1 LLLGARCPGGQEATI
16 EIVAQSRQA
25 ARRARASSVII
36 GFMTAASLAAGA
48 AAAWF
53 AAGIGGRHRDRASA
67 PPLRWSWRRAA

>member
-1 LLLGARCPGGQEATI
+1 LLLGARCPGSQEATI

-53 AAGIGGRHRDRASA
+53 AAGIGGRHRDRAIA